1 MYVRVAWFDG
11 RCCVKQVWRSRYRE
25 QLVASALVCGIL
37 GTACDRSPR
46 DPGPPAI
53 NDVTVEWKMT
63 PTPTGVGVLTLAEVT
78 LRDGERRL
86 VRGATIQIEG
96 HMSHPGM
103 APVIVP
109 ATERGEGIY
118 AAQLQFSM
126 NGEWVL
132 LVTGSLPD
140 GRRLSRQ
147 VAVANVKAG

>member
-46 DPGPPAI
+46 DPGSPAI
-53 NDVTVEWKMT
+53 NDVTVEWKIT
-63 PTPTGVGVLTLAEVT
+63 PTPTGVGALTIAEVT

-86 VRGATIQIEG
+86 VSGATIQVEG

-103 APVIVP
+103 APVIVQ
-109 ATERGEGIY
+109 ATERSEGVY

-126 NGEWVL
+126 NGEWIV

-140 GRRLSRQ
+140 GRRLSRRL
-147 VAVANVKAG
+147 AVANVKVG